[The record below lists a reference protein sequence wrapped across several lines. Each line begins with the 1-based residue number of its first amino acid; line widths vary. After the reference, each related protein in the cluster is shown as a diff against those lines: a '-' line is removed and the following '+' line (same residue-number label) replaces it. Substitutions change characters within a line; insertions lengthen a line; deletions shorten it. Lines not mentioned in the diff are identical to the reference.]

1 MEEWW
6 PAPTGTTEVKWQRA
20 RHRSS
25 VTCTNT
31 YCGHLRE
38 IYSRVKEDPVG
49 GPQDPTHQ
57 LVCTQPAMAHEDL
70 SFPSGSACELAPH
83 MLRLPMIFELRRL
96 TQNFIHSHYKKKN
109 SNGLV
114 AGRCSNLR
122 VLVTSLVWIGAPFLL
137 KESSNT
143 AQSAG
148 ITAQSA

>member
-1 MEEWW
+1 MHSSPRP
-6 PAPTGTTEVKWQRA
+6 PAATEVSAVSEASAVTEVKWQRA

-38 IYSRVKEDPVG
+38 IYSRVEEDPVG

-70 SFPSGSACELAPH
+70 SLPSGSACELAPH

-96 TQNFIHSHYKKKN
+96 TQKLYLRFKELKK
-109 SNGLV
+109 
-114 AGRCSNLR
+114 
-122 VLVTSLVWIGAPFLL
+122 
-137 KESSNT
+137 
-143 AQSAG
+143 
-148 ITAQSA
+148 